1 MIKLTQVRMKFLR
14 SYGCVFSARAVDVTS
29 SEGFLVEKR
38 N

>member
-14 SYGCVFSARAVDVTS
+14 SYGCVFSARAVD
-29 SEGFLVEKR
+29 EGFLVEKR